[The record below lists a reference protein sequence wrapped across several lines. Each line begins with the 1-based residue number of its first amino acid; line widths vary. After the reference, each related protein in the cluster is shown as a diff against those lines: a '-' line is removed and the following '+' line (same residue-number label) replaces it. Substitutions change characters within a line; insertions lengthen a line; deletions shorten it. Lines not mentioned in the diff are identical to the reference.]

1 MAENIRSTNILALA
15 HLADLNSYSSSK
27 ADFTIISLHDA
38 SPDYVSFSQDYL
50 SFLSKS
56 SLCQDAIINK
66 FYKSYNQENFQSNI
80 ENTINDTSEI
90 LNQFENNIL
99 YGDRK
104 RFSFFISLLKNSQ
117 NYFSGL
123 ENSFGYA
130 LNKLNLD
137 TNQLKQFFSADT
149 NEETFKTFYRN
160 CLGFNHRDDVIT
172 SQIDNIENINDEEVY
187 AITENTA
194 ILSLL
199 QLLNTT
205 LFHGNNKSLTHSTNL
220 FNQTRYND
228 DNKYLTF
235 NKRDSKFIN
244 TVLGSVF
251 NSVIHLNYFDSD
263 VLNNDLNEAF
273 NIERTRNSLS
283 ENIYSNEVL
292 RTNYTFQQNTFS
304 SDSLTNRHD
313 DFISFDILNQD
324 VPENYQRFMKPILQ
338 ANSAITSLGISS
350 EESNFEDRI
359 PNYRGQSAKTF
370 IQNSNIEINN
380 ILFGTDISDE
390 HNNLSRF
397 IQLTKKK
404 ISGARKNLSKIFF
417 SNLNNNNSLLDF
429 IYKKALVANGIK
441 SKLGVTHTD
450 ANNSLI
456 TRQEESIAK
465 NLFVYDN
472 ADVFESNNFLS
483 SNGFVYFTRGNLEDL
498 QNVVDI
504 HSEEKSNIESLI
516 DNYYQ
521 QEINNSELYKDILR
535 FASEGVNNS
544 LLRHNE
550 SSKFSYGNLP
560 VHLLEEVAF
569 ITRFTGNTNH
579 NLEPL
584 TNNQEEFKSNFVN
597 LLYAG
602 ANNKDVFS
610 GLIDRIPRSFQSQIR
625 DDDEPIDDF
634 KELARKIEANDIFDL
649 LNLDNGFMGRFA
661 LSTRVQL
668 RNFIPTI
675 DNSRNLPGRGITR
688 AEVDFRRYS
697 KDLNSDERNS
707 NSLISP
713 RYFTVC
719 GIPFPDVYSS
729 SRAYINDFS
738 YLSDQEEL
746 DKISKSF
753 EVFYKPFAG
762 FLLKHQG
769 RLCEVNTFH
778 EIDKENGILSQ
789 LSQETNGIIKSFI
802 KFLEKY
808 FTKLGINQEKTND
821 QNILDFITSSFE
833 AYCNIV
839 IAKLSQT
846 FEYTTAINAV
856 KIFSE
861 APVDFILG
869 IDPKDFSAKRE
880 DILRTGDSV
889 EVYSS
894 NGFLGGSG
902 FTQERQTSGETDVL
916 ISVGPSRIQ
925 RARSIAQGGYSNF
938 LKTRVIWDEPA
949 ETQISANDR
958 INYQAYPLN
967 ETRGFNIYSRE
978 SLSGPDF
985 NVIRHFIRAN
995 RRWLYPFRGQ
1005 DGNQGLNGKV
1015 PRHQISINYYNKSNN
1030 QSFVNGWNGF
1040 DNQRSAIPAT
1050 INNILNT
1057 LYYRNENAKQQFLS
1071 FYRQNDFTDEI
1082 ISLDDANKNFARATG
1097 TKFTGGAF
1105 HKEIFTWNSISHEND
1120 GINDRENN
1128 DNEYTEDLIQEANQF
1143 LYANNIKID
1152 SILEEVQNMR
1162 FFDEEVYISYWS
1174 QYNANYPLIH
1184 KKNYVYNVYKGLVEN
1199 PYRSLSDKL
1208 ESTFL
1213 PEISDEEN
1221 KDAIFNV
1228 LNKIHTGILA
1238 EDISISYLFDAYRY
1252 AFLHLKEYKK
1262 YLESE
1267 ILNEETGE
1275 IEFNSEELQEVI
1287 DNITD
1292 LVSKHYDNP
1301 SQFEFND
1308 YITRINSAQNSLI
1321 KFYSNKKIENLQNAL
1336 NSSRSPLNNKKHFN
1350 DANIF
1355 FNMKVNRRSPLSILC
1370 IGLRENAINT
1380 LNKIVKFQISKYDS
1394 IEKKYSL
1401 PYEIKFNFNYFVS
1414 ESSGFESDVSNYIV
1428 KEYDIID
1435 KNFIEIGNENLNI
1448 QYNHIYSFLA
1458 KKYLSIIS
1466 GFGID
1471 ESSLKLDLDKT
1482 TARKAESPRV
1492 FTQDLTNINNHLQ
1505 TLNDEY
1511 IEMLDVSENTI
1522 SEDGEFTN
1530 ILDNIDYNVKNDV
1543 YTDIIDT
1550 NIKNKQDIY
1559 KRLIQFD
1566 YQNIS
1571 KESLGEIFMPKEF
1584 TRVYY
1589 IPITN
1594 ENFIFEG
1601 GLPRQSNNYS
1611 LKVNVIFE

>member
-1 MAENIRSTNILALA
+1 MPILILPNTDSLASA
-15 HLADLNSYSSSK
+15 HLADLSSYSSSK
-27 ADFTIISLHDA
+27 ADFTVISLHDA
-38 SPDYVSFSQDYL
+38 SPDYVSFNQDYL

-66 FYKSYNQENFQSNI
+66 FYKSYDQENFQSNI
-80 ENTINDTSEI
+80 ENTINETNEI

-123 ENSFGYA
+123 ETSFGYA
-130 LNKLNLD
+130 LNKLSLD
-137 TNQLKQFFSADT
+137 TRQLRQFFSANT
-149 NEETFKTFYRN
+149 NEETFKIFYRN

-172 SQIDNIENINDEEVY
+172 NQIDDIESIDDEEVY
-187 AITENTA
+187 SITENTA
-194 ILSLL
+194 VLSLT

-244 TVLGSVF
+244 TVVGSVF

-263 VLNNDLNEAF
+263 ILNNELNESF
-273 NIERTRNSLS
+273 NIERTRNALS
-283 ENIYSNEVL
+283 ENVYSNEVL
-292 RTNYTFQQNTFS
+292 KTNYSFQQNTFS

-324 VPENYQRFMKPILQ
+324 VPENYQRFMKPVLQ
-338 ANSAITSLGISS
+338 ANSAITSLGIVS
-350 EESNFEDRI
+350 EENDFQDRV

-380 ILFGTDISDE
+380 ILFGTNVSEEND
-390 HNNLSRF
+390 NLSRF

-404 ISGARKNLSKIFF
+404 ISGARRNLSKIFF
-417 SNLNNNNSLLDF
+417 NSLDNNSSLLNF
-429 IYKKALVANGIK
+429 IFEKSTVNNGIK
-441 SKLGVTHTD
+441 SKLGVAHTD
-450 ANNSLI
+450 TNNSLI
-456 TRQEESIAK
+456 SRQEESTAK
-465 NLFVYDN
+465 NLFIYDN
-472 ADVFESNNFLS
+472 TDVFESNNLLS
-483 SNGFVYFTRGNLEDL
+483 SNGFTYFTRGNLEDL

-504 HSEEKSNIESLI
+504 HNEEKINIESLI

-521 QEINNSELYKDILR
+521 QEINNSEIYKDILN
-535 FASEGVNNS
+535 FASEGVGNS
-544 LLRHNE
+544 LIRHNE
-550 SSKFSYGNLP
+550 SNKFSYGNLP

-579 NLEPL
+579 NLETL
-584 TNNQEEFKSNFVN
+584 TDNQEEFKSNFVN

-602 ANNKDVFS
+602 VNNKDAINS
-610 GLIDRIPRSFQSQIR
+610 LLNRIPESFRSKVRVENEAIL
-625 DDDEPIDDF
+625 DF
-634 KELARKIEANDIFDL
+634 KDLADKIESKDIFDL
-649 LNLDNGFMGRFA
+649 LNINTPFTNTFGR
-661 LSTRVQL
+661 STRVNL
-668 RNFIPTI
+668 KNFIPTI
-675 DNSRNLPGRGITR
+675 DNSQRQIPRGFTR
-688 AEVDFRRYS
+688 AEVDFRRYA
-697 KDLNSDERNS
+697 KDLNSSERNS
-707 NSLISP
+707 DQLISP

-729 SRAYINDFS
+729 NRSYIRDIRIINDQ
-738 YLSDQEEL
+738 DDL
-746 DKISKSF
+746 DRVSKSF
-753 EVFYKPFAG
+753 EIFYKPFVG
-762 FLLKHQG
+762 FLLKHEG
-769 RLCEVNTFH
+769 DFCEVNTFH
-778 EIDKENGILSQ
+778 EIDKERGILSQ
-789 LSQETNGIIKSFI
+789 ISQEENGIIKSFI
-802 KFLEKY
+802 DFLQKY
-808 FTKLGINQEKTND
+808 FIKLNINQVKTSD
-821 QNILDFITSSFE
+821 QNILSFISNSFE

-846 FEYTTAINAV
+846 FEYSTAMNAV

-861 APVDFILG
+861 APVDFITG
-869 IDPKDFSAKRE
+869 IDPKDFSE
-880 DILRTGDSV
+880 QIIDILSTSNESDGT
-889 EVYSS
+889 VYSS
-894 NGFLGGSG
+894 NGFLGGDDFNLTSSG
-902 FTQERQTSGETDVL
+902 RDVYKD
-916 ISVGPSRIQ
+916 VGPSQIQ
-925 RARSIAQGGYSNF
+925 RARSLAQGGYSNF
-938 LKTRVIWDEPA
+938 LKTPVIWSAPA
-949 ETQISANDR
+949 GTNIGPFDIQSYRNA
-958 INYQAYPLN
+958 PLS
-967 ETRGFNIYSRE
+967 EIRGFRLYRYENF
-978 SLSGPDF
+978 GGDDF
-985 NVIRHFIRAN
+985 NIERHFIRAN

-1005 DGNQGLNGKV
+1005 DGEQGLNGKV
-1015 PRHQISINYYNKSNN
+1015 PRYQISINYFNKSNN
-1030 QSFVNGWNGF
+1030 QRFVNGWNDN
-1040 DNQRSAIPAT
+1040 DNQRSAIPAS
-1050 INNILNT
+1050 IDNILST
-1057 LYYRNENAKQQFLS
+1057 LYYQNENAKQQFLS

-1082 ISLDDANKNFARATG
+1082 LSLDDANKNFVRATG

-1105 HKEIFTWNSISHEND
+1105 HKEIFTWNSIEANNS
-1120 GINDRENN
+1120 GINDQENN
-1128 DNEYTEDLIQEANQF
+1128 DNEYTEDLIQEADQF

-1152 SILEEVQNMR
+1152 SILEEVQSMR

-1174 QYNANYPLIH
+1174 QYNTNYPLIH
-1184 KKNYVYNVYKGLVEN
+1184 KKNYIFNVYKGLVEKS
-1199 PYRSLSDKL
+1199 YRSLADKL

-1213 PEISDEEN
+1213 PEVTSEEN

-1228 LNKIHTGILA
+1228 LNKIHAGVLA

-1252 AFLHLKEYKK
+1252 AFLHLNSYKN

-1267 ILNEETGE
+1267 IVNEETGE
-1275 IEFNSEELQEVI
+1275 VEFNSEELQEVI

-1301 SQFEFND
+1301 EQFEFND

-1321 KFYSNKKIENLQNAL
+1321 KFYSNNKIESLQNAL
-1336 NSSRSPLNNKKHFN
+1336 SLSRRPLNNSKHFN

-1355 FNMKVNRRSPLSILC
+1355 YNAKDINKKPLSILC
-1370 IGLRENAINT
+1370 VGLRENSVST

-1401 PYEIKFNFNYFVS
+1401 PYEVKFNFNYFVS
-1414 ESSGFESDVSNYIV
+1414 DSTGFESDVSNYIV
-1428 KEYDIID
+1428 KEYNVID
-1435 KNFIEIGNENLNI
+1435 KNFIEIGNENLAI

-1466 GFGID
+1466 GFGVD
-1471 ESSLKLDLDKT
+1471 ETSLKLDLDKT

-1492 FTQDLTNINNHLQ
+1492 FTSDLENINNHLQ
-1505 TLNDEY
+1505 TLNDDY
-1511 IEMLDVSENTI
+1511 IEMLDVSENVT

-1530 ILDNIDYNVKNDV
+1530 ILDNIDYNVENDV

-1589 IPITN
+1589 IPISN
-1594 ENFIFEG
+1594 ENFNFED